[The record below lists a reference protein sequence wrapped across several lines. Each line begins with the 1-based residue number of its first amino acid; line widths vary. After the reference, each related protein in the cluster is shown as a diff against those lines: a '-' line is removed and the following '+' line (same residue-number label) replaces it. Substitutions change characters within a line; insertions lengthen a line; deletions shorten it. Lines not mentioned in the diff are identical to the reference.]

1 MSQPGTGTPTSGSN
15 EPEDPTA
22 PFAPF
27 DPAESLIM
35 VPQAE
40 WVALKRQVREC
51 HRIATELESQ
61 LKPALARITSG
72 NFSLSSLLFGGK
84 GR

>member
-15 EPEDPTA
+15 QPEELA
-22 PFAPF
+22 APF
-27 DPAESLIM
+27 DPAESLIV

-40 WVALKRQVREC
+40 WIALKRQVREC

-72 NFSLSSLLFGGK
+72 NFSLSSLLFGGGK